1 VGEEIQTIIYQMK
14 MYAMCER
21 KVEVDKMHLKG
32 GREGEDRLRRK
43 RLFDTENVKKRWPI
57 KISARDSI

>member
-1 VGEEIQTIIYQMK
+1 MK